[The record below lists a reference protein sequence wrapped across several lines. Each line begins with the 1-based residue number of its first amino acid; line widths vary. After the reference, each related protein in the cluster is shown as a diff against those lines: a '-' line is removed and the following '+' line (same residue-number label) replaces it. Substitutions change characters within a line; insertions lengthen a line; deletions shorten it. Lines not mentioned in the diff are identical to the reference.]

1 MEPAKMEIVQLAI
14 EALKFIFPAY
24 CANAVPVIA
33 GGGLPIDLGNNFLDG
48 KPIFGINKTFRGFL
62 VGLAVGTAVGLVES
76 IAFGYRLEFGLLLSL
91 GALFGDLAGAFVK
104 RRFSIRP
111 GDMLPVVDQVDF
123 IIGAIV
129 FSLPLSL
136 QFESWQLFAAVLV
149 ITPPIHLLTNFAAY
163 KLGLKNNP
171 W

>member
-33 GGGLPIDLGNNFLDG
+33 GGRLPIDLGRNFFDG
-48 KPIFGINKTFRGFL
+48 KPIFGKNKTFRGFL

-104 RRFSIRP
+104 RRLSIRP

-123 IIGAIV
+123 IVGAIV

-136 QFESWQLFAAVLV
+136 QFASWQLFAAALV

>member
-1 MEPAKMEIVQLAI
+1 MVMEMGIIELII

-24 CANAVPVIA
+24 CANAIPVIT
-33 GGGLPIDLGNNFLDG
+33 GGGYPIDFGKKFFDG
-48 KPIFGINKTFRGFL
+48 KPILGKNKTFQGFFS
-62 VGLAVGTAVGLVES
+62 GLIIGTTVGLVES
-76 IAFGYRLEFGLLLSL
+76 AFFSYPLLFGLLLSL

-104 RRFSIRP
+104 RRLGLAS
-111 GDMLPVVDQVDF
+111 GELLPVIDQVDF
-123 IIGAIV
+123 IIGAIL
-129 FSLPLSL
+129 FSFPVSL
-136 QFESWQLFAAVLV
+136 QILSWELILAVLI